1 MDVLLESE
9 SKAKKFLEEQAKDQ
23 KEPKRELERLTNTP
37 KPAFEI
43 KKKKKKNAKHEK
55 TTKKSSSE
63 LPPLQKV
70 EKPPLYKFP
79 TPIFDPKKLPPYTGP
94 PPHLLPHLPKFGCPQ
109 VKAAAKKEDLSVQS
123 RVMRLEKR
131 FFADSRDF
139 LRWAV
144 SPEGREYFASLE
156 KRDDTMALI
165 RFDPKKGGEAYYMNG
180 IYDMYQKFKRAPG
193 MMAHLRA
200 GPQVQ
205 LSTDGKTNWEFDPSG
220 RIAKPLEL
228 PENLIKKPIA
238 IRGNF
243 IKKHMQNVLQEFF
256 DNQDPS
262 INSFEWFL
270 EVMVLF
276 SSNDIL

>member
-9 SKAKKFLEEQAKDQ
+9 SKAKKFLEEQAKEQ
-23 KEPKRELERLTNTP
+23 EQKREQEHVNAR
-37 KPAFEI
+37 KPSFEI
-43 KKKKKKNAKHEK
+43 RKKQKNNPKHGK
-55 TTKKSSSE
+55 TTKKTASE

-79 TPIFDPKKLPPYTGP
+79 TPIFDPQKLPPYTGP
-94 PPHLLPHLPKFGCPQ
+94 SPYFYPLPKYASQQ

-156 KRDDTMALI
+156 KRDDTMSLI
-165 RFDPKKGGEAYYMNG
+165 RFDPQKGGEAYYMNG
-180 IYDMYQKFKRAPG
+180 IYDMYEKFKRTPG
-193 MMAHLRA
+193 MLDHMRA

-220 RIAKPLEL
+220 RIPKPLEL
-228 PENLIKKPIA
+228 PENLIRKPIA
-238 IRGNF
+238 VRGTF

-270 EVMVLF
+270 EVMVLY
-276 SSNDIL
+276 SLRNCL